1 MLRASWKSLLAR
13 KLRLFMS
20 AFAVVLGVS
29 FVAGSLVFTDTLSRA
44 FDGIM
49 TGTVGDVVVRPTGGV
64 GDDTTTTA
72 RTLPRDVV
80 ADLASVDGAA
90 RVDGN
95 VTSFTTF
102 VVGTDGKVVGGQG
115 APGLGMSYSDAP
127 AGHGVS
133 ALSLV
138 SGREPQRAGE
148 VTLDST
154 TAEKAGYRLGDTVRL
169 VSSGSTPQI
178 SATLVGIVDF
188 GNGGTVGASVA
199 TFDTRTAQEL
209 FVGGE
214 DAFSDAW
221 VTAKDGVSQ
230 DALRAAVAARLP
242 AGYEAVTG
250 DAAAKEAASDVNEG
264 LSFISTFLLVFA
276 GISLVVGSFIIVN
289 TFAILVAQ
297 RSRELALFRAIGATR
312 RQVTRSVTFE
322 AFVIG
327 LVGSTIGLGLG
338 FALALGITALFSTLG
353 LDLTGTPLVFEP
365 RTALVA
371 YAVGLVVTLA
381 AAWLP
386 ARRAGRIPPV
396 AALRDDAVLAETSL
410 HRRVL
415 VGTVMTVAGAGALV
429 LGLVGE
435 VANAVAW
442 VGGGILFVLLGVA
455 SMSPLVGR
463 PVIAATG
470 LVYRRLFGAVGAM
483 AEQNAVRNPR
493 RTAAT
498 ASALMIGLT
507 LVSMMAVFGQ
517 SSKASLD
524 QVIEANFRAD
534 YALSNAV
541 MMPFSP
547 SVSDEVAQVPGVA
560 SVARFQFVE
569 AEVDGAPA
577 SAAAVEPLA
586 LERVLPV
593 DMAQGAISD
602 LVDGTTV
609 VEEAYALEHGVAVGD
624 EVTATMAGTD
634 AAYRVVGLYRETPGL
649 ATPLLVT
656 LSAVGDAGVARVD
669 HVAYIVR
676 DAGADAA
683 TVTAGIERVIADLPT
698 VTLKDQ
704 AEFAAEQRAPIDQM
718 LYIIYALL
726 GLAVVIAVLGIVNT
740 LALSVIERTRE
751 IGLLRAIGL
760 SRRQLRTMLR
770 LESVVIAL
778 LGAVLGIGLGVGF
791 GSAIQHALADEG
803 ITVLEVPFVQLAAFV
818 ALAGLVG
825 VLAAL
830 WPGRRAARLDVLR
843 AITTE

>member
-13 KLRLFMS
+13 RLRLFMS
-20 AFAVVLGVS
+20 AFAVVLSVA

-49 TGTVGDVVVRPTGGV
+49 SGTVGDVVVRPVGGS
-64 GDDTTTTA
+64 GDDSTQTS
-72 RTLPRDVV
+72 RTLPRSVV
-80 ADLASVDGAA
+80 ADLATVDGAA
-90 RVDGN
+90 RADGN
-95 VTSFTTF
+95 VTNFTTF
-102 VVGTDGKVVGGQG
+102 VVGKDGKVIGGHG
-115 APGLGMSYSDAP
+115 TPGLAVNYSTAP
-127 AGHGVS
+127 AGHD
-133 ALSLV
+133 LTSLTLR
-138 SGREPQRAGE
+138 SGREPRQSGE
-148 VTLDST
+148 LTLDAK
-154 TAEKAGYRLGDTVRL
+154 TADKAGYRIGDTVRL
-169 VSSGSTPQI
+169 VSAGDTSQI

-199 TFDTRTAQEL
+199 SFDTKTAQGL
-209 FVGGE
+209 FVGGQ
-214 DAFSDAW
+214 DVFSDAW
-221 VTAKDGVSQ
+221 VTAADGVSQ
-230 DALRAAVAARLP
+230 ETLRAAVAAQLP
-242 AGYEAVTG
+242 SGFEAVTG
-250 DAAAKEAASDVNEG
+250 DTAAQEAASDINEG

-322 AFVIG
+322 ALVIG
-327 LVGSTIGLGLG
+327 LVGSTVGLGLG
-338 FALALGITALFSTLG
+338 FALAMGITALFASFG
-353 LDLTGTPLVFEP
+353 LDLTGSPLVFQP

-396 AALRDDAVLAETSL
+396 AAMRDDVVVGETSL
-410 HRRVL
+410 HRRVIL
-415 VGTVMTVAGAGALV
+415 GAVMSVAGAGALT
-429 LGLVGE
+429 LGLVGD
-435 VANAVAW
+435 VPNAVAW
-442 VGGGILFVLLGVA
+442 VGGGVLFILLGVA
-455 SMSPLVGR
+455 LTSPLVGR
-463 PVIAATG
+463 PVVAGAG
-470 LVYRRLFGAVGAM
+470 LVFRKAFGSVGLM

-517 SSKASLD
+517 SSKASIDQAIAENVQADYVVSSPLMVPFTPSVAD
-524 QVIEANFRAD
+524 QVAE
-534 YALSNAV
+534 
-541 MMPFSP
+541 
-547 SVSDEVAQVPGVA
+547 VPGVE
-560 SVARFQFVE
+560 SVARYQYVGVS
-569 AEVDGAPA
+569 VDGVAD
-577 SAAAVEPLA
+577 SAGVVEPTA
-586 LERVLPV
+586 LDRVLPV
-593 DMAQGAISD
+593 EMVAGSMAQ

-609 VEEAYALEHGVAVGD
+609 VEDKFAAAHGVEVGD
-624 EVTATMAGTD
+624 VVTATLAGTEAD
-634 AAYRVVGLYRETPGL
+634 YRVVGIYRPSPSL
-649 ATPLLVT
+649 ATSLLLT
-656 LSAVGDAGVARVD
+656 MGSISDAGVTRAD
-669 HVAYIVR
+669 NIVYVKR
-676 DAGADAA
+676 ASGADAA
-683 TVTAGIERVIADLPT
+683 AVAADIERTLADLPT

-704 AEFAAEQRAPIDQM
+704 AEFAAEERAPIDQM

-760 SRRQLRTMLR
+760 GRGQLRTMLR

-778 LGAVLGIGLGVGF
+778 LGAVLGVGLGVGF
-791 GSAIQHALADEG
+791 GAALQHALADEG
-803 ITVLEVPFVQLAAFV
+803 ITVLEIPFAQLAGFV
-818 ALAGLVG
+818 AMAGVIG
-825 VLAAL
+825 VLAAV